1 MIIAKILTER
11 KKIVAQLLHPTLSK
25 RCKQQVMIS
34 VIQHHLRSDRRVT
47 DHLLVKVMQVIKRHK
62 GCDVMRKM
70 KAKSAR
76 RHKQAIKPCRPHF
89 AREHH
94 RRNIGITVND
104 RVLCI
109 APHKETEVAPGC
121 SRDQPIQNKYLCRV
135 KSRKQPA
142 ENN

>member
-62 GCDVMRKM
+62 GCDVVGEVI
-70 KAKSAR
+70 AKSAR
-76 RHKQAIKPCRPHF
+76 RQKKSVKP
-89 AREHH
+89 
-94 RRNIGITVND
+94 
-104 RVLCI
+104 
-109 APHKETEVAPGC
+109 
-121 SRDQPIQNKYLCRV
+121 
-135 KSRKQPA
+135 
-142 ENN
+142 